1 MLHMEKQRLKT
12 IEKRLEK
19 IKRELSDVGVMR
31 PGSLTKQKQRRS
43 STGNVSEYWQI
54 SYTHK
59 MKSRTDYVRE
69 GSVSD
74 TQDQIAEYKRFK
86 ELIDEWVEL
95 AIEQAKLISKA
106 SVK

>member
-1 MLHMEKQRLKT
+1 MEKQRLKT
-12 IEKRLEK
+12 IEKRIES

-43 STGNVSEYWQI
+43 STGSVSEYWQI

-69 GSVSD
+69 ASVSD
-74 TQDQIAEYKRFK
+74 TQDQIAEYQRFK

-95 AIEQAKLISKA
+95 AIEQAKLLSKA